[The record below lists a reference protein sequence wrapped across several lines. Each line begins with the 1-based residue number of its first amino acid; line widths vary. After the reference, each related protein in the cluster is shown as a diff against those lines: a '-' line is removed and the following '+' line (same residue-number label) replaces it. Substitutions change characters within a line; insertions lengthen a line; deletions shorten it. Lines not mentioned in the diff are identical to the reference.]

1 MDFKTI
7 IKDAL
12 ILFVITVVA
21 GLGLGFVH
29 MITEE
34 PIKQVQEQAKQ
45 KAYRTVFEDA
55 TEFKN
60 LDESTLPTD
69 LFVNVLADAGIE
81 KDEVSEVVAAM
92 KDSAYAGMVVTVV
105 AKDGYGGNIKFSVGI
120 QKDGT
125 VNGIS
130 ILSINETA
138 GLGMRAKEA
147 KFQSAFDHKNVKEFV
162 VTKSG
167 AAKDG
172 DVDAISGATITSK
185 AVTKGVNS
193 AIAAFEYLTANGVKL
208 EGGVSVE

>member
-1 MDFKTI
+1 MNMKAI

-34 PIKQVQEQAKQ
+34 PIKKVQEEAKQ
-45 KAYRTVFEDA
+45 KAYRTVFADA

-60 LDESTLPTD
+60 LDESTLPDD
-69 LFVNVLADAGIE
+69 LFVSVLADAGIE
-81 KDEVSEVVAAM
+81 KDEIAEVVAAM
-92 KDSAYAGMVVTVV
+92 KGDAYAGMVVTVV
-105 AKDGYGGNIKFSVGI
+105 AKDGYGGDIKFSVGI

-130 ILSINETA
+130 ILSISETA
-138 GLGMRAKEA
+138 GLGMKAKEPA
-147 KFQSAFDHKNVKEFV
+147 FQSAFVNKNADTFV

-167 AAKDG
+167 ATKDG

-193 AIAAFEYLTANGVKL
+193 AVTAFKYLTANGVKL